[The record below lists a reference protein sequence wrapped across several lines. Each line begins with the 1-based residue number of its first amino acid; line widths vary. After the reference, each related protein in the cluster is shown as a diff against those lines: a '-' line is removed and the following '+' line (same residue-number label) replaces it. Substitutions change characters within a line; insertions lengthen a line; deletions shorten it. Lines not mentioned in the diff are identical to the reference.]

1 MALETISVD
10 PGSSFS
16 PAIRRAAEALADG
29 ALVAFPTE
37 TVYGLGVN
45 ARNEESV
52 QRLRAVKGRAAE
64 KPFTVHI
71 GRRSDCEQFVPRLS
85 PVAQRIVRKGWP
97 GPLTLVFPVDDPAS
111 APIYSSLSPS
121 GIQSIYSERS
131 VGLRYPDHRQAAS
144 LLAEANVPIIA
155 SSANFAGEAPP
166 TDAAMVRERLGDKVD
181 ILVDAGPCRYKH
193 ASTIVSLDGDG
204 YRLVRQGVI
213 DERTIRRL
221 ASLNI
226 LLVCSG
232 NTCRSPMAEG
242 ILRHMLA
249 EKLDCAPA
257 ELEARG
263 ILVNSAGTLAMDGGR
278 ASPEAVEV
286 CKRKGIDISNHRSRS
301 VGVEMVQAA
310 DFIFTMGRHHLDVI
324 RTLTRGETAQASPL
338 DSRGDVS
345 DPVGGTIQ
353 DYENAAERIT
363 EALRTRLPEVLP

>member
-1 MALETISVD
+1 METISVE
-10 PGSSFS
+10 PGTSFS
-16 PAIRRAAEALADG
+16 PAIRRAAEALAEG

-52 QRLRAVKGRAAE
+52 LRLRAVKGRAAE

-71 GRRSDCEQFVPRLS
+71 GRRSDCEQFVPNMSR
-85 PVAQRIVRKGWP
+85 VARRFVHKGWP
-97 GPLTLVFPVDDPAS
+97 GPLTLVFPIDDPAA
-111 APIYSSLSPS
+111 APVYSSLSPS
-121 GIQSIYSERS
+121 GIQSIYSDKS

-155 SSANFAGEAPP
+155 SSANFAGEPPP
-166 TDAAMVRERLGDKVD
+166 TDAEMVRTRLGDKVD

-193 ASTIVSLDGDG
+193 ASTIVTLDGDA
-204 YRLVRQGVI
+204 YQLVRQGVI
-213 DERTIRRL
+213 DEQTIREF
-221 ASLNI
+221 ANLNI

-232 NTCRSPMAEG
+232 NTCRSPMAEA
-242 ILRHMLA
+242 ILRQMLSK
-249 EKLDCAPA
+249 KLGCSPT
-257 ELEARG
+257 ELERKG
-263 ILVNSAGTLAMDGGR
+263 VVVNSAGTLALDGGR

-301 VGVEMVQAA
+301 VSAEMVQAA
-310 DFIFTMGRHHLDVI
+310 DFIFTMGRHHLEVI
-324 RTLTRGETAQASPL
+324 RSLTRGESAQALPL
-338 DSRGDVS
+338 DSRGDIS

-363 EALRTRLPEVLP
+363 EALSARLPEVLP